1 MLLSITY
8 DKGLSMEF
16 VLKVT
21 PKGQVTLPKKLRNQL
36 AIQNLLSINLEENRG
51 ILKNT
56 ERTSDVLAGSFHSYY
71 RRNKIPLKEAR
82 KEALQLTAHEMAKKN
97 S

>member
-1 MLLSITY
+1 
-8 DKGLSMEF
+8 MEY
-16 VLKVT
+16 VMKVS
-21 PKGQVTLPKKLRNQL
+21 PKGQVTLPKKLRDRL
-36 AIQNLLSINLEENRG
+36 AIQNLLSIDLQDGQG
-51 ILKNT
+51 ILKKT
-56 ERTSDVLAGSFHSYY
+56 ERHSDVLAGCFHPYY